1 MEGAEGA
8 FGRVGGLALNAS
20 GSATNLSRP
29 GARATDFTLQASA
42 EGLALADAG
51 LSDAIGPS
59 VGLSGNG
66 SWVAGQPV
74 AIENVQIALD
84 GASASFAGM
93 ATHRQLDG
101 TFSAAVGDL
110 ARFAL
115 LVVRPVKGQADLKA
129 TGTVTTAGAFDLKL
143 DGESTDLSVGVAALD
158 PLLKGAT
165 KIEGGVARR
174 DAELVFDTLR
184 IASDSTVLQVSG
196 SYAPAALEM
205 TVAATLADLALVTPR
220 ASGAARV
227 EAKLSGLPD
236 APKVEAQASGDD
248 IVLMGRPLTGAA
260 ARFSGVVAGPQTSG
274 EAELSGTL
282 GDTEVRGSAKLA
294 AGEDGA
300 RMLQDLVVS
309 VGESLASGDI
319 VLGADGL
326 LSGGVKIVSPDL
338 SKVAPLF
345 LVKASGMVRA
355 DVTLGSQG
363 GAQSAAFSGTA
374 TDIVYENITLEST
387 DISGE
392 VRDLFRAPEIQGDFS
407 VRNLTAG
414 GLRVVAATGTAQRQG
429 QSTAFGIRCAARRRA
444 RQPRR
449 DPYAAG
455 ERHSDRP
462 RQLPL
467 RAAGHR
473 PRARGPNDD
482 RRRIG

>member
-1 MEGAEGA
+1 M
-8 FGRVGGLALNAS
+8 LC
-20 GSATNLSRP
+20 LS
-29 GARATDFTLQASA
+29 
-42 EGLALADAG
+42 
-51 LSDAIGPS
+51 
-59 VGLSGNG
+59 
-66 SWVAGQPV
+66 
-74 AIENVQIALD
+74 
-84 GASASFAGM
+84 
-93 ATHRQLDG
+93 
-101 TFSAAVGDL
+101 
-110 ARFAL
+110 
-115 LVVRPVKGQADLKA
+115 VRPVKGQADLKA

-174 DAELVFDTLR
+174 DAGLVFDALR
-184 IASDSTVLQVSG
+184 IASERATVLQVSG

-309 VGESLASGDI
+309 VGESRLLATLCS
-319 VLGADGL
+319 ARTAFFPA
-326 LSGGVKIVSPDL
+326 SVKIVSPDL

-355 DVTLGSQG
+355 DVTLGP
-363 GAQSAAFSGTA
+363 
-374 TDIVYENITLEST
+374 
-387 DISGE
+387 
-392 VRDLFRAPEIQGDFS
+392 R
-407 VRNLTAG
+407 
-414 GLRVVAATGTAQRQG
+414 
-429 QSTAFGIRCAARRRA
+429 AARSL
-444 RQPRR
+444 
-449 DPYAAG
+449 
-455 ERHSDRP
+455 RHSRDS
-462 RQLPL
+462 
-467 RAAGHR
+467 
-473 PRARGPNDD
+473 D
-482 RRRIG
+482 